1 MHTARARVTSVFRR
15 LLARS
20 PWSRSAKLCEGWVI
34 APWFQGKNL
43 EAVHVDD
50 RELALS
56 KPLAGPVFEVVGRDG
71 RFAILDYD
79 GGHLRVLA
87 YALKPISK
95 RVIRPGTKVSLADGR
110 RGNVRYVGWHSKRD
124 EPMYLLNLEGKKKS
138 KRYWNSDLTV
148 DQ

>member
-1 MHTARARVTSVFRR
+1 MGVFKR
-15 LLARS
+15 LLALV
-20 PWSRSAKLCEGWVI
+20 PWSRAAQLREGWVL
-34 APWFQGKNL
+34 APLFQGRNL
-43 EAVHVDD
+43 EAVHPDD

-56 KPLAGPVFEVVGRDG
+56 KPLAGPVFEVVGREG

-79 GGHLRVLA
+79 GGYLRVLA

-124 EPMYLLNLEGKKKS
+124 EPMYLLHLEGKKKS
-138 KRYWNSDLTV
+138 KRYWISDLTV
-148 DQ
+148 DP